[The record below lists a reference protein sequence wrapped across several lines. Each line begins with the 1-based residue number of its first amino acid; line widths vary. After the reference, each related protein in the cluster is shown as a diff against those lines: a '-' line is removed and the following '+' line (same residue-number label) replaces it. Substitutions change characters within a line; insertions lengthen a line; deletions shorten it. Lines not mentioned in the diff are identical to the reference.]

1 MKRLLALLVVVCVVQ
16 LPLFAQGVLQFSIT
30 FPGAPPPP
38 AIGVPSG
45 YAELSGSSFTAW
57 VFLGTSAADY
67 GRIYEMAADGSLT
80 PVFQFSGVL
89 GDSHPPTPGIPGSG
103 GTFYSYFQRWDLT
116 SPQAQSLL
124 AEHWYME
131 IGFGAS
137 THFTQITQVPEPAS
151 APLLASGAVF
161 MAASRRRWLKP

>member
-1 MKRLLALLVVVCVVQ
+1 MKRLLSALIVACAI
-16 LPLFAQGVLQFSIT
+16 PLSLCAQGVTEFSIA

-67 GRIYEMAADGSLT
+67 GRIYEMAADSSLT

-89 GDSHPPTPGIPGSG
+89 VDSHPPTPGIPGSG
-103 GTFYSYFQRWDLT
+103 GTFYSYFQSWDLT
-116 SPQAQSLL
+116 SPQTHSLL
-124 AEHWYME
+124 AGHWYME
-131 IGFGAS
+131 IGFGAA

-151 APLLASGAVF
+151 VLLLASGAVF
-161 MAASRRRWLKP
+161 IVASRRRWLKR